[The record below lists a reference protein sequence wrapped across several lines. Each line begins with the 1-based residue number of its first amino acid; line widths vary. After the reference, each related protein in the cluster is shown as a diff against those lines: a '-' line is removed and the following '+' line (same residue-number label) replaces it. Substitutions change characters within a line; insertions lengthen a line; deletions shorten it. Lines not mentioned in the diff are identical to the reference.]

1 MQDIDDAVEVSVGA
15 VSQCGCEDH
24 AADNTAGEFSLHLVL
39 QGQDSAKFS
48 PTQAFVAVANVATQI
63 RSCILLT
70 VSVTHV
76 INITT
81 HCRPQE
87 NVPLYF

>member
-24 AADNTAGEFSLHLVL
+24 AADNTVGEFSLHLVL

-48 PTQAFVAVANVATQI
+48 PT
-63 RSCILLT
+63 
-70 VSVTHV
+70 
-76 INITT
+76 
-81 HCRPQE
+81 
-87 NVPLYF
+87 